1 MIVTG
6 SQEIA
11 TDLFDTRSSIYSD
24 RTCPPAV
31 KESSLM
37 NWGNTPVVTGYND
50 TWRNYRRVMHNR
62 LNKHAISV
70 FRQSQQSQAR
80 LLLQRLLNK
89 SHDSYDSR
97 ELNRE
102 LYQAIST
109 TLLES
114 IYGYSPQNLDDP
126 FVVGMKEAVSN
137 FSMATISTN
146 FLVNIFPTL
155 KYVPSWFPGAD
166 WKRTLRQWGK
176 QKDKIVEGLLDWTK
190 SHMALDNDNVS
201 MVASLLE
208 DINVW
213 GLDEPEANS
222 IISEVG
228 ASLFGKSI
236 LVFVLAMVLFPDVQ
250 VKAQE
255 EIDRIVGVGQLPAMD
270 DQPHLPYLGPVVQEV
285 LRWQP
290 VLPLGIPHVCTKENE
305 YNGYLIP
312 RDAIVL
318 GNIWYI
324 INGDVAKR
332 ENIQIQRL
340 SIQTVSSTRM
350 CHICSHSAGD
360 DGNACP
366 GMHYAQASLSITIA
380 SILATFNSSS
390 EFTALHDVIVR
401 RPTMNL

>member
-1 MIVTG
+1 
-6 SQEIA
+6 
-11 TDLFDTRSSIYSD
+11 
-24 RTCPPAV
+24 
-31 KESSLM
+31 M

-318 GNIWYI
+318 GNIWAMSRNERIYR
-324 INGDVAKR
+324 NPETFDPDRFLDPNVPHLLAFGWGR
-332 ENIQIQRL
+332 R
-340 SIQTVSSTRM
+340 
-350 CHICSHSAGD
+350 
-360 DGNACP
+360 ACP